1 MKYFIV
7 LALLVAFTIVRAQ
20 DDPLPI
26 KALAAKDTTKPL
38 VFYISGDGGWTD
50 FSDALLQSIN
60 KAGYPVLALNARKYF
75 WKKKT
80 PASMTAV
87 LTPLINKYLTQWK
100 RDSVVLMGYS
110 FGADVTPFLYNYAGS
125 AFSKKVN
132 HIVLMLPY
140 TSTDFEVHL
149 TEMIGLSSHDAYS
162 VVNEVNKINKPILFL
177 LGTEKD
183 QFPVQT
189 LTSKNH
195 KVITEGGGHHFDDKA
210 DKVAGYIL
218 NYIK

>member
-7 LALLVAFTIVRAQ
+7 LALLFSFTLAGAQ
-20 DDPLPI
+20 DTRLPI
-26 KALAAKDTTKPL
+26 KALPANDTTKPL
-38 VFYISGDGGWTD
+38 VFYITGDGGWTG
-50 FSDALLQSIN
+50 FSDAFLQSIN

-75 WKKKT
+75 WKKRT
-80 PASMTAV
+80 PASMTTELV
-87 LTPLINKYLTQWK
+87 QLINRNLAQWK
-100 RDSVVLMGYS
+100 RDSVVLIGYS

-125 AFSKKVN
+125 PFTKKVSQM
-132 HIVLMLPY
+132 VLMLPY

-149 TEMIGLSSHDAYS
+149 TEMIGIASHDAYS
-162 VVNEVNKINKPILFL
+162 VVNEVNKITRSILFI

-189 LTSKNH
+189 LTNKNY

-210 DKVAGYIL
+210 DKVAAYVL
-218 NYIK
+218 TYIK

>member
-7 LALLVAFTIVRAQ
+7 LALLFFVTLARAQ
-20 DDPLPI
+20 DNQLPI
-26 KALAAKDTTKPL
+26 KALPANDTTKPL
-38 VFYISGDGGWTD
+38 VFYISGDGGWTG
-50 FSDALLQSIN
+50 FSDAFLQSIN

-75 WKKKT
+75 WKKRT
-80 PASMTAV
+80 PAAMTTE
-87 LTPLINKYLTQWK
+87 LRGLINKYLAQWK
-100 RDSVVLMGYS
+100 CDSIVLIGYS

-125 AFSKKVN
+125 PFTKKVSQL
-132 HIVLMLPY
+132 VLMLPY

-149 TEMIGLSSHDAYS
+149 TEMIGIASHDAYS
-162 VVNEVNKINKPILFL
+162 VVNEVNKIPKPILFI

-189 LTSKNH
+189 LTNKNY

-210 DKVAGYIL
+210 NKVAVHVL